1 MTWLGGIVLGLG
13 VALVIVLAASRVR
26 RAVLQ
31 RSGSAAEAAS
41 YTGRLSPDRENGAR
55 DEVNRMADEL
65 IREHGAGAV
74 IEAAHRAIAELD
86 DDDRKGQAV
95 WQRVLESAKES
106 QHREAPG
113 DGTAG

>member
-13 VALVIVLAASRVR
+13 VALVVVLAASRVR
-26 RAVLQ
+26 HAVLQ
-31 RSGSAAEAAS
+31 RGGSAAEAAS
-41 YTGRLSPDRENGAR
+41 YAGRLGSDRENGAGN
-55 DEVNRMADEL
+55 EVNRMADEL

-106 QHREAPG
+106 QHREGSGNGPAE
-113 DGTAG
+113 